1 MGARDTATN
10 WLFKKN
16 QIIKNINEIQLEPDP
31 EQNSNNEDTIA
42 LDNQVEEVIFV
53 LNVYVKRP
61 LKINL

>member
-1 MGARDTATN
+1 M
-10 WLFKKN
+10 
-16 QIIKNINEIQLEPDP
+16 QLEPDP

>member
-1 MGARDTATN
+1 MRDTATN
-10 WLFKKN
+10 WLFNKN
-16 QIIKNINEIQLEPDP
+16 QIIKNINDIQLEPDP

-42 LDNQVEEVIFV
+42 LDNQAEEVIFV

>member
-1 MGARDTATN
+1 MRDTATN
-10 WLFKKN
+10 WLFNKN
-16 QIIKNINEIQLEPDP
+16 QIIKNINDIQLEPDP

-53 LNVYVKRP
+53 LNVYVKQP